1 MRHLVT
7 FKVAVAGAA
16 DNLGRL
22 IIGKRAFDEKI
33 DQRQSRRGL
42 RAGRYCESLART
54 HLAAGTI
61 HEKNTDSAK
70 LWLVIRQRGR
80 STTGRRPCQGNR

>member
-33 DQRQSRRGL
+33 DQDDTVNPWH
-42 RAGRYCESLART
+42 ART
-54 HLAAGTI
+54 WPPVQSMKKTQTALNCG
-61 HEKNTDSAK
+61 
-70 LWLVIRQRGR
+70 W
-80 STTGRRPCQGNR
+80 